1 MPPATQTPTAADT
14 LVENLQEIAQWD
26 AIIGIVIAVI
36 AFIVLTVIGLN
47 MIMNKKNEGLGAF
60 LIIIAFLGVLF
71 AIIWYQIVQNNKSF
85 GAAMMMAS
93 GGALKRQRRVME
105 VTSEKLNFYK
115 T

>member
-1 MPPATQTPTAADT
+1 MPPPTAADSF
-14 LVENLQEIAQWD
+14 VENLQAVAQWD

-36 AFIVLTVIGLN
+36 IFIVLVVIGMN

-71 AIIWYQIVQNNKSF
+71 AIIWYQIVQNNKSL
-85 GAAMMMAS
+85 GAAMLVAS
-93 GGALKRQRRVME
+93 GGALKRQKRVME
-105 VTSEKLNFYK
+105 VASEKLNFYK

>member
-1 MPPATQTPTAADT
+1 MPPPTAADT
-14 LVENLQEIAQWD
+14 FVENLQEVAQWD
-26 AIIGIVIAVI
+26 AIIGIVVAVI
-36 AFIVLTVIGLN
+36 MFIVLTVIGMN

-71 AIIWYQIVQNNKSF
+71 AIIWYQIVQNNKSL

-93 GGALKRQRRVME
+93 GGGLKRQKRIME
-105 VTSEKLNFYK
+105 VASKKLNFY

>member
-1 MPPATQTPTAADT
+1 MPQPTAA
-14 LVENLQEIAQWD
+14 EAYFESLQEVAHWD

-71 AIIWYQIVQNNKSF
+71 AIIWYQIVQNNKSL
-85 GAAMMMAS
+85 GAAMITAY
-93 GGALKRQRRVME
+93 GGALKRQKRVME
-105 VTSEKLNFYK
+105 VASEKLNFYNMH
-115 T
+115 